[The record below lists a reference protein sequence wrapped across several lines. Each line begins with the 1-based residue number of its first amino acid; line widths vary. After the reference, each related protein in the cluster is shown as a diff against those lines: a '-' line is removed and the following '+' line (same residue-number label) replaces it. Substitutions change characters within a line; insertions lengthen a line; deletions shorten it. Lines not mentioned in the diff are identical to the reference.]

1 MKKVITIII
10 IISLIAIGVVIYKN
24 HSSENTLS
32 EQGASKIAVEAII
45 NDGRKDWLKL
55 ECAQTPTSEKDLSVI
70 SFNIHEVHNASCGGD
85 PNTGPRITSVIV
97 NLKTG
102 EVYDQ
107 PTQIDTIDQGWRT
120 IKIEGKDYQV
130 TKKLR

>member
-1 MKKVITIII
+1 MKKIITLVVIILFITIG
-10 IISLIAIGVVIYKN
+10 AVIYKN

-32 EQGASKIAVEAII
+32 EQEAAKIAVEAAI
-45 NDGRKDWLKL
+45 NDDRKDWLKL
-55 ECAQTPTSEKDLSVI
+55 ECAKAITFKRDLSVI
-70 SFNIHEVHNASCGGD
+70 SFNIHEVHNASCAGD
-85 PNTGPRITSVIV
+85 PNTDPRITSVIV

-102 EVYDQ
+102 EVYNQ

>member
-10 IISLIAIGVVIYKN
+10 IILLIAIGALIYKN

-32 EQGASKIAVEAII
+32 EQEASKIAVEAII
-45 NDGRKDWLKL
+45 NDGRKDWLKF
-55 ECAQTPTSEKDLSVI
+55 ECAQILTSEKDSSVI

-85 PNTGPRITSVIV
+85 PNTGSRITSVIV

-120 IKIEGKDYQV
+120 IKIEGKDYKV

>member
-10 IISLIAIGVVIYKN
+10 IILLVAIGAVIYKN
-24 HSSENTLS
+24 YSSKNTLS
-32 EQGASKIAVEAII
+32 EQEASKIAVEAII

-55 ECAQTPTSEKDLSVI
+55 ECAQTITSEKDSSII

-102 EVYDQ
+102 EAYDQ

-120 IKIEGKDYQV
+120 IQIEGKDYQV

>member
-10 IISLIAIGVVIYKN
+10 IILLIAIGVVIYKN
-24 HSSENTLS
+24 DSTENTLS
-32 EQGASKIAVEAII
+32 EQEASKIAVEAII

-55 ECAQTPTSEKDLSVI
+55 ECAQTLTSEKDSSVI

-85 PNTGPRITSVIV
+85 ANTGPRITSVIV

-120 IKIEGKDYQV
+120 IRIEGKDYQV

>member
-10 IISLIAIGVVIYKN
+10 ILLIVIGVLIYKN
-24 HSSENTLS
+24 HSSKNPLS
-32 EQGASKIAVEAII
+32 EQEASKIAIEAII
-45 NDGRKDWLKL
+45 NDGRKDWLKF
-55 ECAQTPTSEKDLSVI
+55 ECAQAITSEKNSSVI
-70 SFNIHEVHNASCGGD
+70 SFNIREVHNASCGGD
-85 PNTGPRITSVIV
+85 PNTGPKITSVIV

-107 PTQIDTIDQGWRT
+107 PTQIDTIHQGWRT
-120 IKIEGKDYQV
+120 IKIERKDYQV